1 MKHSLQSDDLNA
13 TKAKTAELSVQGPFL
28 KLLESGNENIT
39 WKSIIYDVPSGILSW
54 ATKAITDSLATPS
67 NLAKWKKVIDPSC
80 KLCKQTNNVTL
91 KGTLH
96 HILSN
101 CPLMLDRYQ
110 WRHDGVLDFLTSTV
124 KMQNRDNPS
133 TKIYADIEHHKIN
146 GGTIPSNIVPTGQ
159 RPDLLIVE
167 TLEEGTKI
175 SLVELTVPFERNID
189 AAIKRK
195 TS

>member
-1 MKHSLQSDDLNA
+1 
-13 TKAKTAELSVQGPFL
+13 
-28 KLLESGNENIT
+28 
-39 WKSIIYDVPSGILSW
+39 
-54 ATKAITDSLATPS
+54 
-67 NLAKWKKVIDPSC
+67 
-80 KLCKQTNNVTL
+80 
-91 KGTLH
+91 
-96 HILSN
+96 
-101 CPLMLDRYQ
+101 MLDRYQ

-159 RPDLLIVE
+159 RPDLVIVE
-167 TLEEGTKI
+167 TLEESTKI

-195 TS
+195 KVDTHHYNLILRELVYHVT